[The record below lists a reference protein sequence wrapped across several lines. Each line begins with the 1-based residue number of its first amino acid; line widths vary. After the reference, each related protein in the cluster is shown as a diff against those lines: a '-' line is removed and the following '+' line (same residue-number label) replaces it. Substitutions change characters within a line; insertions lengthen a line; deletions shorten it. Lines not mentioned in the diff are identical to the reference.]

1 MKLNRSNLTLCIAL
15 CVITLLCHFVSAYDK
30 CTGQPNTQPFI
41 IAEDNMTLLRTVKNA
56 KLYKVNQQSKTTY
69 MYVLH
74 VWGEPYEMGL
84 AQGQIFKDELHDLF
98 TTYLD
103 YLDKFISE
111 YIPYLPEY
119 WRELI
124 AKYGLNAGLD
134 LTWEATRLYTP
145 QRFIDE
151 IKGIADGSGIPENQV
166 RRLNM
171 LPELIKAGCSMAGV
185 WGDATVNTKNG
196 TLLQLRALDWD
207 EKAPISA
214 YPTLVVYH
222 PNEGNTFVNVG
233 YPAFVGS
240 ITGVSETMLGISEKV
255 WLGHPDGFDSRIGK
269 PWNYVLRDIMQYT
282 YDLDSALSSL
292 ANTHRTCSIHIGIGD
307 SVSNRFAGVEYSWKE
322 LNIYDWST
330 QPEYTEHPRL
340 KDVVYWDKHVQPSHH
355 PCLGS
360 LMKDYY
366 ANYTAEAFMQYIAP
380 IHETG
385 NAQLALFDFSAK
397 RMYVTYSKPPNT
409 DGPTSAYYR
418 QAISYDLSRLFSE
431 KQ

>member
-1 MKLNRSNLTLCIAL
+1 MKISNLVLCG
-15 CVITLLCHFVSAYDK
+15 TLLLLAITCHFVSAFEK
-30 CTGQPNTQPFI
+30 CTGQPNTKPFV
-41 IAEDNMTLLRTVKNA
+41 IAEDNMTLMKQVKNG
-56 KLYKVNQQSKTTY
+56 KLYKVNKQSADTY

-74 VWGEPYEMGL
+74 VWGEPKEMGI
-84 AQGQIFKDELHDLF
+84 AHGQLFKEELGNLLK
-98 TTYLD
+98 TYMD
-103 YLDKFISE
+103 YLDKFIGK

-119 WRELI
+119 WKELV
-124 AKYGLNAGLD
+124 AKYGLNAALD

-151 IKGIADGSGIPENQV
+151 IQGISEGSGIPEAQV

-185 WGDATVNTKNG
+185 WGEATSKTKNG

-207 EKAPISA
+207 DKAPISE

-222 PNEGNTFVNVG
+222 PNEGNTFVNVA
-233 YPAFVGS
+233 YPSFVGT

-255 WLGHPDGFDSRIGK
+255 WLGHDDGFDSRIGK

-282 YDLDSALSSL
+282 YDLDSAISSL
-292 ANTHRTCSIHIGIGD
+292 ANTHRTCSIHIGVGD
-307 SVSNRFAGVEYSWKE
+307 SVTNRFAGIEYSYKE

-330 QPEYTEHPRL
+330 QPEYQEHPRM

-385 NAQLALFDFSAK
+385 NAQLAVYDFDAK
-397 RMYVTYSKPPNT
+397 RMYVAYSKPPNT
-409 DGPTSAYYR
+409 DGPTEAYKR
-418 QAISYDLSRLFSE
+418 QAIAFDLTRLFAE